1 MGQVLR
7 GTMRGLTPRFGR
19 FRRRCMRL
27 SPDAARLS
35 NDSVVRGVLRPLF
48 WRRVVFN
55 LAVACEADDLSAAV
69 VFARQVTLA
78 LPKRAGG
85 GGCEIHPLIAKLKSA

>member
-1 MGQVLR
+1 
-7 GTMRGLTPRFGR
+7 MRGLTPRFGR

-35 NDSVVRGVLRPLF
+35 NDAVVRGVLRPLF

-55 LAVACEADDLSAAV
+55 SPLPVRRMMSAAV

>member
-1 MGQVLR
+1 
-7 GTMRGLTPRFGR
+7 
-19 FRRRCMRL
+19 MRL

-55 LAVACEADDLSAAV
+55 LAVACEADDVGCGRVREAGHAGSPEASWRRWLRNPPPNRQAQIGV
-69 VFARQVTLA
+69 IDTPCARHDATL
-78 LPKRAGG
+78 RATDA
-85 GGCEIHPLIAKLKSA
+85 E